1 MKRND
6 TIKHSFSLAQ
16 QYLVFRKCIFKYTV
30 YTFYRMC
37 LYGKMKKMRGKKNAF
52 VFWSHLYISLL
63 CANYSFIIVDVF
75 FKKNIYTYIFGNGDI

>member
-6 TIKHSFSLAQ
+6 TKKKSFSLAQ

-37 LYGKMKKMRGKKNAF
+37 LYGKMKKNEGKEKCF
-52 VFWSHLYISLL
+52 CVFGRIYISP
-63 CANYSFIIVDVF
+63 YYVQIIPS
-75 FKKNIYTYIFGNGDI
+75 